1 MLLKSFFY
9 KALNKICTADITRVL
24 FLDRRTF
31 VKPEFDN
38 DIVCRFLQRADLETL
53 SSLNRFGINNAFIKD
68 FDQNGFRSIGATV
81 NGDVVGIIFLSS
93 GIVPARHNSGGPAYN
108 GISVEAPKGCFYLFK
123 VDVLP
128 EYRGR
133 RANPAM
139 IAHAFESLGEDELNS
154 IVTTT
159 DWTNEAFYK
168 SASRLGFVQRGH
180 AAEFVFAGTHLYHL
194 PKAIDASDGK
204 VRSYATAREL
214 DVIRFKGE

>member
-24 FLDRRTF
+24 FLERRTF
-31 VKPEFDN
+31 VSPEFDK
-38 DIVCRFLQRADLETL
+38 DIVCRFLDKADLEKF
-53 SSLNRFGINNAFIKD
+53 SSVNRFGINESFIKD
-68 FDQNGFRSIGATV
+68 FEKFGFLAIGATI
-81 NGDVVGIIFLSS
+81 NGEVVGIIFLSS
-93 GIVPARHNSGGPAYN
+93 GTIPARHNSGGPN
-108 GISVEAPKGCFYLFK
+108 FHGIGVEAPPGCFYLFK

-128 EYRGR
+128 EFRGR

-139 IAHAFESLGEDELNS
+139 IAFAFEALKPSALKS

-159 DWTNEAFYK
+159 DWTNQPFFK

-194 PKAIDASDGK
+194 PKAIDATNGK
-204 VRSYATAREL
+204 VRSYATAQES